1 MKDEHKC
8 IMEEKID
15 ILTKKVDQ
23 ILIAMKGNDMGTTGV
38 IPRLERCEKKI
49 SILQAFKSKTTTVS
63 TLIASAIATIITC
76 VIAYFSKS

>member
-1 MKDEHKC
+1 
-8 IMEEKID
+8 MEDKID

-38 IPRLERCEKKI
+38 IPRLDRCEKKI
-49 SILQAFKSKTTTVS
+49 SILQAFKSTTTTVS

-76 VIAYFSKS
+76 LIAYLSKS